1 MTSLLMILSSIAI
14 ALGFARYNSSNKLFW
29 ILLVSLLT
37 GFTGAKM
44 VNSAFVDHES
54 EASYVKSTHAPM
66 LAPTC
71 SFQALKPSEGDGTS
85 VETKPAG
92 KDKAKVD
99 TIAMLNFS
107 EDEHLSVL
115 TKPPQS
121 EGLKTNF
128 IFDTS

>member
-14 ALGFARYNSSNKLFW
+14 ALGFARYNNSNKLFW

-44 VNSAFVDHES
+44 VSSTLSDHKS
-54 EASYVKSTHAPM
+54 EASVKSINAPM

-71 SFQALKPSEGDGTS
+71 SMTVLETAEEGAGTI
-85 VETKPAG
+85 VETKPTG
-92 KDKAKVD
+92 QDSVKID
-99 TIAMLNFS
+99 TITMLSFG
-107 EDEHLSVL
+107 EEEYTKVL
-115 TKPPQS
+115 PKPPQ

>member
-14 ALGFARYNSSNKLFW
+14 ALGFARYNNSNKLFW

-44 VNSAFVDHES
+44 VSSTLSDHKS
-54 EASYVKSTHAPM
+54 EASVKSINAPM

-71 SFQALKPSEGDGTS
+71 SMTALETEEGAGTI
-85 VETKPAG
+85 VETKPTG
-92 KDKAKVD
+92 QDSVKID
-99 TIAMLNFS
+99 TITMLSFG
-107 EDEHLSVL
+107 EEEYTKVL
-115 TKPPQS
+115 PKPPQ

>member
-1 MTSLLMILSSIAI
+1 MILVSIAC
-14 ALGFARYNSSNKLFW
+14 ALGFARYNKSNKLFW

-37 GFTGAKM
+37 GFTGCKM
-44 VNSAFVDHES
+44 ISSAFSDHKS
-54 EASYVKSTHAPM
+54 EASVKSTPAPM

-71 SFQALKPSEGDGTS
+71 SLQALEPSEGAGTS

-92 KDKAKVD
+92 KDTAVVD
-99 TIAMLNFS
+99 TIAMLSFG

-115 TKPPQS
+115 TEPPQL